1 MLRQGEF
8 FMKIQ
13 IARVVAALGLLVLP
27 LTSLTLAQTQ
37 DEAVTPAAATF
48 CISTAGGFGNGGT
61 TFVAPTF
68 TVPAKNKC
76 AAWSGWTKTASTV
89 ILNTSGA
96 ACLSTSGKTLTV
108 SVFSIDP
115 AFFGTT
121 AVTDYIELTR
131 ASASGSFTGGTD
143 QGQFAGTAAQLT
155 CTSSLLSLPDSHD

>member
-96 ACLSTSGKTLTV
+96 ADGQRLQHRSGLLWHHCRNGLHRV
-108 SVFSIDP
+108 DPGIRIGIVHRWHRPGSIRWNRSPANLHVQSV
-115 AFFGTT
+115 
-121 AVTDYIELTR
+121 VT
-131 ASASGSFTGGTD
+131 
-143 QGQFAGTAAQLT
+143 
-155 CTSSLLSLPDSHD
+155 P